1 MLLVLALVVLVL
13 AAVDTLLITCCSCTR
28 SCVCALAALVG
39 ASTTSCCAAS
49 GALPCVRLGRGSR
62 VAEFGLVLLRRR
74 FVLVLVLAELG
85 MGSRFGALRAVA
97 PRGYAGGERRGEE

>member
-1 MLLVLALVVLVL
+1 M
-13 AAVDTLLITCCSCTR
+13 
-28 SCVCALAALVG
+28 
-39 ASTTSCCAAS
+39 
-49 GALPCVRLGRGSR
+49 RLGRGSR

-85 MGSRFGALRAVA
+85 MGSRFGALPAVA

>member
-1 MLLVLALVVLVL
+1 M
-13 AAVDTLLITCCSCTR
+13 
-28 SCVCALAALVG
+28 CALAALVG

-85 MGSRFGALRAVA
+85 MGSRFGALQGVA